1 MLPANS
7 PRMASKSELI
17 ARLEDLL
24 GQEDVEQAAEA
35 VEALKEAYE
44 AIIAHEQ
51 QEKQAS
57 AEEAQHEEQ
66 PAEGGAAEEA
76 PPLSIESAAPS
87 DEHDK
92 QFKQLLDRF
101 NHGVNELRRK
111 KAQEEADNLAAKRA
125 VMEELRNLVNEEN
138 IGTAFQ
144 RFNELQEEWKK
155 IGTVP
160 QHQYREL
167 QAEYSH
173 LRDEFYYHI
182 RIYKELRDHDLKKN
196 TGLKQ
201 ALISDM
207 QALAEK
213 DNVKELETMVR
224 EYQERWQ
231 QIGPVARE
239 EWETIREGFWNATRV
254 VYDKIHEYYKA
265 RRAEHETNL
274 QAKQEL
280 VTRVQELLA
289 NAQAVTAKEWK
300 TLTDQIIEAQNTWKT
315 IGFATKKDNERI
327 WKEFRTAC
335 NTFFDAKKAYFDG
348 LKEQFRGARE
358 RKQALL
364 DEALALKDS
373 RDWRQTADKLKAI
386 QQQWKEAGSAG
397 PRDEHRLWT
406 RFREACDAFFKA
418 RKENFAQQDAEQAE
432 HAKVKEALLSE
443 LEAFQLTG
451 NRNQDIEELKAF
463 TQRWMTSGRVSP
475 KQFEAF
481 NDRYKALMDKH
492 YGQLKLDG
500 EERRRMQFKGHIEQ
514 LKGMPDGVSTLERES
529 RFVKRRIEELLTE
542 IRQMEQNM
550 GMFNFKS
557 ASGAGMKQE
566 MEKRIE
572 RTRREVDRLREQ
584 QVQLQRELRSA

>member
-1 MLPANS
+1 
-7 PRMASKSELI
+7 MASKSELI

-44 AIIAHEQ
+44 AIIAHEHQ
-51 QEKQAS
+51 DKQAS
-57 AEEAQHEEQ
+57 AEEATLDEQ
-66 PAEGGAAEEA
+66 PAQGASPEEA
-76 PPLSIESAAPS
+76 PPLAIESAPPA

-92 QFKQLLDRF
+92 LFKQLLDRF

-111 KAQEEADNLAAKRA
+111 KAQEEAENLEAKRA
-125 VMEELRNLVNEEN
+125 VMEELRNLVNVEN

-144 RFNELQEEWKK
+144 RFNELQELWKR
-155 IGTVP
+155 IGPVP

-167 QAEYSH
+167 QSEYSH
-173 LRDEFYYHI
+173 LLDDFFYHI

-207 QALAEK
+207 QSLATK

-239 EWETIREGFWNATRV
+239 EWESIREGFWNATRV
-254 VYDKIHEYYKA
+254 VYDKIHEHYKA
-265 RRAEHETNL
+265 RRAEHEANL

-280 VTRVQELLA
+280 VTRVHEVLA

-335 NTFFDAKKAYFDG
+335 NAFFDAKKAYFDG

-432 HAKVKEALLSE
+432 HAKVKETLLKE

-451 NRNQDIEELKAF
+451 DRNADIEQLKAF

-514 LKGMPDGVSTLERES
+514 LKGTPEGVSTLERES
-529 RFVKRRIEELLTE
+529 RFVKRRIEELQTE

-557 ASGAGMKQE
+557 ASGASMKQE